1 MNLRFPGQYFSAG
14 LLLMAAAAV
23 LIVVAV
29 LTNRGDITSAALVI
43 SAMVCAVAGIFIL
56 TFAGG
61 EPIDPKLVALLPV
74 QERITVCRIASDL
87 GITGN
92 AWFLP
97 KRLTGESRVMLFNP
111 VSEYTGGNVR
121 PDDSFPMSGP
131 AGIVTVPA
139 GDPLSSDLFR
149 SGGLP
154 WTDGEDDVSRLLKE
168 TVCASFEF
176 ATDLSTRWQGNT
188 VTVTLQGYRFMDGC
202 HLSMKESPRCCS
214 MRPCA
219 ACSLCGALI
228 AESMDV
234 AACLDRCTPGAA
246 AQEIVAVFTL
256 LPDAQSSPVEPAGVP
271 AAEERSEQPEPV
283 PSPDE
288 PVLM

>member
-1 MNLRFPGQYFSAG
+1 MKMPGRYFATG
-14 LLLMAAAAV
+14 LLLVAAAAV
-23 LIVVAV
+23 LVAVAV
-29 LTNRGDITSAALVI
+29 LTNRGDITSAAVVI
-43 SAMVCAVAGIFIL
+43 AGMVCAVAGIFIL

-61 EPIDPKLVALLPV
+61 EPIDPRLVSSLFV
-74 QERITVCRIASDL
+74 QDQITVCRIAADL
-87 GITGN
+87 GINGN
-92 AWFLP
+92 ACFLP
-97 KRLTGESRVMLFNP
+97 KRLTGEPRVMLFNP

-121 PDDSFPMSGP
+121 PEDSFPMSGP
-131 AGIVTVPA
+131 AGLVTVPP
-139 GDPLSSDLFR
+139 GDALSSYLFR
-149 SGGLP
+149 SAGIP
-154 WTDGEDDVSRLLKE
+154 WTDGEDDVTRLLKE
-168 TVCASFEF
+168 TICASFEF
-176 ATDLSTRWQGNT
+176 ATDLSAHWEGDT
-188 VTVTLQGYRFMDGC
+188 VTVTFHEYRFTEGC
-202 HLSMKESPRCCS
+202 RASMKESPRCCS